1 MPKGFKENTITPTQ
15 EMIDDIL
22 SSGDSIRQLGER
34 HGLGFTHVRNIL
46 KRAGIMKE
54 TKPGPTAK
62 IKKPKPPKE
71 KLPKIPVDLR
81 SKELP
86 IKVIKKEVV
95 KLTANTKFE
104 LEKERL
110 DNAKEAQSKYKEM
123 ESKKIAEGY
132 KWQTRVGRFGIIEK
146 VFIKST

>member
-1 MPKGFKENTITPTQ
+1 MPKGFKPDTILPTQ
-15 EMIDDIL
+15 EIIDDIL
-22 SSGDSIRQLGER
+22 SSGESIRQLGLK

-46 KRAGIMKE
+46 KRAGITKT
-54 TKPGPTAK
+54 TKPGPPIK

-81 SKELP
+81 PKELP
-86 IKVIKKEVV
+86 IKVMKKES

-110 DNAKEAQSKYKEM
+110 DNAKEAQNKYKEM
-123 ESKKIAEGY
+123 ESKKISEGY